1 MSKTVTST
9 SVDARRPD
17 TRDAVVATVTDDPVP
32 RLLLEVGADG
42 PIVIAASDAVQEVLG
57 VAPDAIVDR
66 AVRDL
71 VASGGAR
78 ALVDA
83 AGAVLAQPA
92 RRRRCR
98 VEATE
103 SNPGRTRVRWALSPL
118 PRVADDLLL
127 VELSIPD
134 DERSEHPPLFDS
146 VTGVATRTLFVDRIA
161 HALTRTRR
169 NESLI
174 AVLALDVGSASTVD
188 DRVLEAFARIV
199 EHNLRGSDTLARV
212 GETTFMALLE
222 DIGTPDAATIPAER
236 ILDAC
241 RRPIRVDSELVN
253 VAVDVGLVVSPGAAA
268 TWPDGIIRDAERA
281 LDEAR
286 AVADGR
292 PHMPGAP
299 GPALAGTRHELAAQ
313 LSDPLAARRIEPYFQ
328 HIVLLSDRVPV
339 GIEAFMRWHH
349 PHAGVLEAR
358 EFLPAAI
365 ENDSLAVLGA
375 RVRTEALRATA
386 AWLHE
391 ERRRYLS
398 INLSDGEL
406 HAPGLRGALID
417 AVETA
422 DVDRSQ
428 LALEIGESTF
438 MHGTGTRA
446 RVLRELHE
454 SGFPIVVDGYG
465 EEHSSYRHFEDFP
478 VDAVKVS
485 GRLTAGIGRTPAS
498 ERVLLGIL
506 AMLHFLEIPVIAT
519 AVETPNQLAFLE
531 AHGCQFAQGYLFHPP
546 VPAGGLADAALD
558 LRELEAHWLPPI
570 VVE

>member
-1 MSKTVTST
+1 MSETVTNT
-9 SVDARRPD
+9 TDRARHPG
-17 TRDAVVATVTDDPVP
+17 TREAVVAAVTDDPVA
-32 RLLLEVGADG
+32 RLLLEVGAEG
-42 PIVIAASDAVQEVLG
+42 PVVIAASDGVEAVLG
-57 VAPDAIVDR
+57 EDPDAVAGR
-66 AVRDL
+66 GVREL

-83 AGAVLAQPA
+83 AGAVLARPA

-98 VEATE
+98 VEATA
-103 SNPGRTRVRWALSPL
+103 SNPGRTRVQWALSAL
-118 PRVADDLLL
+118 PRVADDLVL
-127 VELSIPD
+127 VELSVPD
-134 DERSEHPPLFDS
+134 DERSGHTPLFDS
-146 VTGVATRTLFVDRIA
+146 ATGVATRTLFVDRIA

-169 NESLI
+169 NESLV
-174 AVLALDVGSASTVD
+174 AVLALDVGAASALD
-188 DRVLEAFARIV
+188 DQVLEAFARIV

-222 DIGTPDAATIPAER
+222 DIGTPGAATIPAER

-241 RRPIRVDSELVN
+241 RRPIRVDTELVH
-253 VAVDVGLVVSPGAAA
+253 VAIDVGLVVSPGGAA

-286 AVADGR
+286 AAADGR
-292 PHMPGAP
+292 PHTPGAP
-299 GPALAGTRHELAAQ
+299 APALTGTRHELAAQ
-313 LSDPLAARRIEPYFQ
+313 LADPLAARRIEPYFQ
-328 HIVLLSDRVPV
+328 HIVVLADREPV

-365 ENDSLAVLGA
+365 ESDVASVLGA

-386 AWLHE
+386 TWLRE
-391 ERRRYLS
+391 DPQRYLS

-406 HAPGLRGALID
+406 HAPGLRGTLID

-438 MHGTGTRA
+438 MHGTGTRG
-446 RVLRELHE
+446 RVLRELHD
-454 SGFPIVVDGYG
+454 SGFPIVIDGYG

-546 VPAGGLADAALD
+546 IPAGRLTDAALD
-558 LRELEAHWLPPI
+558 LRELETRWLPPI